1 MKFQHKQNKFKI
13 IPGDAVGIG
22 QLIERQLQRIAHF
35 VSPGPYTAR
44 ILQDS
49 WYKTCSVVLPNSR
62 SNPFAKG
69 LPMTM
74 TSTG

>member
-35 VSPGPYTAR
+35 VSPGP
-44 ILQDS
+44 
-49 WYKTCSVVLPNSR
+49 
-62 SNPFAKG
+62 
-69 LPMTM
+69 
-74 TSTG
+74 